1 MASNWGL
8 ILRSVGFWV
17 VAFLSSSSAY
27 VLLRIIYPRRM
38 IYESGGGQTY
48 YDIPNLLV
56 TDLTFIGIALMLA
69 YANLWMNI
77 AALNRLRPA
86 RRIFV
91 AVVRAATLL
100 LSIICIIHYVAL
112 HYEINIIPRSI
123 EVQKLPPSQLQNFL
137 LNNAADILD
146 RKWGIF
152 WSVIGVCVG
161 TFLGSVSVFPF
172 VSRRG
177 PQ

>member
-1 MASNWGL
+1 MASNWRL
-8 ILRSVGFWV
+8 ILKSVGFWIL
-17 VAFLSSSSAY
+17 AFLSSSSAY
-27 VLLRIIYPRRM
+27 ILLRIIYPRRL

-69 YANLWMNI
+69 YANMWMNF

-86 RRIFV
+86 RRVF
-91 AVVRAATLL
+91 VRAVRGTTLF
-100 LSIICIIHYVAL
+100 LSILCVVHYVAL

-123 EVQKLPPSQLQNFL
+123 DVQKLPQAQLQSFL

-161 TFLGSVSVFPF
+161 TLLGSVSVFPF

-177 PQ
+177 P